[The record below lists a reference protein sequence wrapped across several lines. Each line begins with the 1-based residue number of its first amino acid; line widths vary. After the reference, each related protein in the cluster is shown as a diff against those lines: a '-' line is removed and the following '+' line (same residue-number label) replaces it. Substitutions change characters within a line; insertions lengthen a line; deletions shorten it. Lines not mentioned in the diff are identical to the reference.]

1 MLIYL
6 MESYIVYVWAA
17 LHQKL
22 GWNKTA
28 QTDAEKLERWR
39 KHRKKNT
46 LGFHGFNIFLRFQL
60 KKDMDVLFPSVGW
73 LIEGFEQTPLTTGKW
88 L

>member
-1 MLIYL
+1 MYGQL
-6 MESYIVYVWAA
+6 YIKNSVETKPPKQMPKSW
-17 LHQKL
+17 KD
-22 GWNKTA
+22 GGNI
-28 QTDAEKLERWR
+28 E
-39 KHRKKNT
+39 KKNT